1 MHKRNIIL
9 LIILV
14 CLFNLWGSSAQKEIR
29 SDSGNQKSI
38 HLTIYNSNR
47 ALVNETRKIMFPGGL
62 TSLWFQDVAA
72 KIMPQTVAIKGVSG
86 ASFRVLEQNY
96 EYDLLSPSKLLEK
109 YLQRE
114 VVLVKYISAMD
125 TTREKRTQAKLL
137 STNNGTVWQIGDQIV
152 INPPYSYLEF
162 PEVPPNLFSKPTLV
176 WLLETAA
183 GEATIAASYLT
194 TDISWLADYVFTLS
208 EDDSQGDMIG
218 WVTINNNSGARYKD
232 AKLKL
237 IAGDVHIAEE
247 VRAAPVR
254 AKVFA
259 EAAAPQFE
267 EKAFFEYHM
276 YTLQRPATVNDRQQ
290 KQIELLHADNIS
302 VEKHFIVRGQP
313 WYYRQR
319 LSGPQTHKVEVAVQI
334 ENSRKNS
341 MGMPLPKG
349 TVRVYKRDADGSSQF
364 IGEDII
370 DHTPKDEKFFLKLG
384 NAFDVV
390 AERRQIDYKVISRC
404 VYETAYEIKIR
415 NHKTEPANIR
425 VIEPVG
431 GDWEMRT
438 NSHDFM
444 KLDAFTIE
452 FKVPVNP
459 DEEVV
464 VVYRVRTRYC

>member
-1 MHKRNIIL
+1 MKKRYAISIIIL
-9 LIILV
+9 FFFLN
-14 CLFNLWGSSAQKEIR
+14 FGGYSAQEEVKSDR
-29 SDSGNQKSI
+29 SDQKSI

-47 ALVNETRKIMFPGGL
+47 ALVNETRKLVFPGDL

-72 KIMPQTVAIKGVSG
+72 KIMPQTVAIKGISG
-86 ASFRVLEQNY
+86 ADFRVLEQNY
-96 EYDLLSPSKLLEK
+96 EYDLLSPAKLLEK

-114 VVLVKYISAMD
+114 VILVKYISAND
-125 TTREKRTQAKLL
+125 TTREKRTRAKLL
-137 STNNGTVWQIGDQIV
+137 STNSGTVWRIGDQIV
-152 INPPYSYLEF
+152 INPPYSYMEF
-162 PEVPPNLFSKPTLV
+162 PEVPPNLYSKPTLV
-176 WLLETAA
+176 WLLETEK
-183 GEATIAASYLT
+183 GGATIEASYLT
-194 TDISWLADYVFTLS
+194 TNISWLADYVFTLS

-218 WVTINNNSGARYKD
+218 WVTINNNSGTMYRD

-237 IAGDVHIAEE
+237 IAGDVNIAEE
-247 VRAAPVR
+247 APALQSR
-254 AKVFA
+254 AKVYA

-290 KQIELLHADNIS
+290 KQIELLHADNIG
-302 VEKHFIVRGQP
+302 VEKHFILRGQP

-334 ENSRKNS
+334 ENSQKNG

-349 TVRVYKRDADGSSQF
+349 TVRVYKKDTDGSSQF

-384 NAFDVV
+384 NAFDIV

-415 NHKTEPANIR
+415 NHKSEAVNLR

-438 NSHDFM
+438 NSHEFI

-452 FKVPVNP
+452 FKVPVEP